1 MGRCLKSCVRRAP
14 PEISLRA
21 ISFDCHALENLARA
35 HVEEL
40 NVDARM
46 LLLVTRDEISQQV
59 LSMRRVDQQMLA
71 AATAATTRKQ
81 KRSNENCEN
90 KQNQLEAHRSH
101 ASTVA
106 RIVAAVL

>member
-1 MGRCLKSCVRRAP
+1 MGRCWKSCVRRAR
-14 PEISLRA
+14 PEISLRT

-46 LLLVTRDEISQQV
+46 LLLVTSDEISQQV

-81 KRSNENCEN
+81 KCSNENCEN

-101 ASTVA
+101 ARS
-106 RIVAAVL
+106 